1 MTHLLHIDAS
11 IRSGEES
18 VTRQLTAEFV
28 TQWRRNHRD
37 AGYTYRDLGAEPLPH
52 ITHQVREW
60 LYDPSGDLHGVTPE
74 EQALTNEVIAEV
86 REATTIV
93 LGIPMYNYTIPSSTK
108 AWIDRLV
115 IPSHMLLPGAES
127 GTLSGTNVI
136 VVTARGG
143 SYAPGTPREGWD
155 FQEPYLKSVFS
166 AIGLADNLQLVHAE
180 LTFAAIVPAMA
191 ALKPL
196 GEKSLADARE
206 TLRKLAV

>member
-11 IRSGEES
+11 IRSGES

-28 TQWRRNHRD
+28 TQWRQNHPD
-37 AGYTYRDLGAEPLPH
+37 AGYTYRDLGTEPIPH
-52 ITHQVREW
+52 ITHPVREW
-60 LYDPSGDLHGVTPE
+60 LFDPSGDLHGVTPE
-74 EQALTNEVIAEV
+74 EQVLTEAVIAEV

-93 LGIPMYNYTIPSSTK
+93 LGIPMYNYTIPSSIK

-115 IPSHMLLPGAES
+115 IPAHMLPPGAES
-127 GTLSGTNVI
+127 GTLSGKNVI

-143 SYAPGTPREGWD
+143 SYAPGTPRDGWD
-155 FQEPYLKSVFS
+155 HQAPYLKAVFS
-166 AIGLADNLQLVHAE
+166 SIGLADNLKLVHAE

-191 ALKPL
+191 QLKPL

-206 TLRKLAV
+206 ALRKLAV